1 MKQERQQIQR
11 CAIYTRKSI
20 AKGLEQEYNSLDA
33 QEDFCMNFIARH
45 SAEGWVCVGT
55 YCDAAVSGTTVE
67 REQLTRLRQQV
78 KAHAVDRVVVYKL
91 DRLSRDLADFTILMK
106 EFADNGV
113 SFVSATQALEAH
125 TPEGKL
131 SMNMMAAVADY
142 EAAVIR
148 ARIRDKLRATREK
161 GLWVGGCPPY
171 GYKMVE
177 KKLSVD
183 PETAPTVR
191 TIFNLFLEGC
201 TMNDIAR
208 LLNSKPDISPP
219 GRTTVWCGQTVRRI
233 LSNPVYCGY
242 LKGENGLIPG
252 IHVPIINYAVW
263 QEVERRLGEN
273 QRLHAEN
280 LKKTAPSFPL
290 RGLLT
295 CARCGKAYIGVR
307 AKSSVSVWHRYY
319 TCASGN
325 SHGCEFCGNARF
337 NATQL
342 ELFLARYILLT
353 FRHDE
358 HLHQALREL
367 LNREEARR
375 VTEALDSADIELEKL
390 SLPELTPIFR
400 AVFRII
406 AMGEHQLDICLR
418 NFPEQREV
426 GIPDE
431 YPAMERMSRLT
442 ANPESPD
449 TLPASLVDDS
459 ARKLRNTTA
468 RVTTAQG
475 YDLSIPIIRE
485 RRSTNSQYL
494 RVRTREDD
502 MLASAA
508 GLGCRPTPR
517 AIRMANAIM
526 LERLLTSGKF
536 GSATQLARLIGVSQ
550 PHITTMLNMLNLPP
564 EEIERILFETK

>member
-1 MKQERQQIQR
+1 MKHPRQQIQR

-171 GYKMVE
+171 GYQMVE

-201 TMNDIAR
+201 TMMDIAR
-208 LLNSKPDISPP
+208 SLNAKPDIPCP
-219 GRTTVWCGQTVRRI
+219 GKASAWHGQSIRRI
-233 LSNPVYCGY
+233 LGNPIYAGFIR
-242 LKGENGLIPG
+242 GEDTLHQGVHI
-252 IHVPIINYAVW
+252 PIISCEAY
-263 QEVERRLGEN
+263 QEVCRRLEINRQIHEQVVKQDG
-273 QRLHAEN
+273 
-280 LKKTAPSFPL
+280 PVFPL
-290 RGLLT
+290 QDML
-295 CARCGKAYIGVR
+295 CCSICGRPYVGVR
-307 AKSSVSVWHRYY
+307 SAAANAIRHRYY
-319 TCASGN
+319 ICSSN
-325 SHGCEFCGNARF
+325 SAHGITPCGNVRF

-342 ELFLARYILLT
+342 ELFFARYVLLT
-353 FRHDE
+353 FRHDK
-358 HLHQALREL
+358 HLHQALRAQ

-418 NFPEQREV
+418 NFPEQRAG

-508 GLGCRPTPR
+508 GPGCRPTPR